1 MISSNKFISIEHDDL
16 DIHYIPN
23 INEDV
28 PVISCI
34 GTSRDG
40 KSTLLNFYTEW
51 LEQSNSNFLLKLFGI
66 KIINPFLAQQS
77 DDAVTNGID
86 YFYIKGKCLLLDCQ
100 GMQLNSA
107 KFDHYL
113 ALITYLISN
122 VIILTVRQRLDLQV
136 LNNLLSVFGFLSE
149 IPEQYRRKDRSKLII
164 RIKDFQNIKMLKEN
178 KNYLNELVE
187 KWLEKSNDQY
197 DQIKEAFK
205 ITFDIYPIATL
216 TPKFDGDELDIY
228 HKDFISKNPSFTDAC
243 IKINELS
250 KDFQTCEL
258 LKDKDKMKQFIKSLK
273 ENKEIDFRKLD
284 LYHNITNV
292 ELLKYLNNNIKI
304 EPYTDKTLDDK
315 MNGSRKAF
323 NEYRDRYT
331 KLNDLKEYTYNT
343 KFKDVPIKLKDEIF
357 KEIFDEYYSF
367 LIKYKDKN
375 MIKSREIIKK
385 NTDNFYTK
393 IVYNLDDY
401 NKKFKI
407 LEDKLNEIDPIVA
420 NEILDEINKNRENF
434 QETLKTVNKI
444 NTKQKS
450 LIESLIKTYDI
461 SKNYK
466 IKLDEII
473 EKLNSD
479 CDFRNFKNTK
489 KILNDIENN
498 IIKDIQIILDENNNF
513 YRIKTD
519 RKDNNIEAIKNILN
533 AKDYLIKIEN
543 YEETIKENISSKLN
557 KIGLL
562 NYTLK
567 FNHFPYINFI
577 RFELYHYSFVM
588 TRNFYEN
595 HFNNIHKELRKKYN
609 IKEINLDEDSDIDN
623 SDTEIKFN
631 ENIFFSVERCSSK
644 DYEDDEESDN
654 DDENENDEKSDNDD
668 ENDNDENENYESEKN
683 YNIIIISLLVE
694 GCQQTNYAT
703 ERGYNVVN
711 YSEIIE
717 NKFISEI
724 VDYMLE
730 HNFKLC

>member
-1 MISSNKFISIEHDDL
+1 MKIFLFTPILLLLYIFNMLSSNKFISIEHDDL
-16 DIHYIPN
+16 DIHNIPN

-51 LEQSNSNFLLKLFGI
+51 LEQSNSNFLSRLFGK

-86 YFYIKGKCLLLDCQ
+86 YFYIKNKCLLLDCQ

-149 IPEQYRRKDRSKLII
+149 IPEQYRRKDKSKLII

-178 KNYLNELVE
+178 KNYLDELVE

-228 HKDFISKNPSFTDAC
+228 HKDFISKNPSFVDAC
-243 IKINELS
+243 IIINKLS
-250 KDFQTCEL
+250 KDFKTCEL

-284 LYHNITNV
+284 LYYNITNV

-315 MNGSRKAF
+315 MNGSKKAS
-323 NEYRDRYT
+323 DRYLYRFK
-331 KLNDLKEYTYNT
+331 KLFDLKEYTYNT

-357 KEIFDEYYSF
+357 KEILDGYISF
-367 LIKYKDKN
+367 VIKCKTKN
-375 MIKSREIIKK
+375 ILVAKEIIKK
-385 NTDNFYTK
+385 DIDNFYDTT
-393 IVYNLDDY
+393 VYDFSDY
-401 NKKFKI
+401 YKKFKI
-407 LEDKLNEIDPIVA
+407 LENKLNEIDDTVA
-420 NEILDEINKNRENF
+420 KDILYEINKDMDNF
-434 QETLKTVNKI
+434 NETLKIVSENNI
-444 NTKQKS
+444 KQKS
-450 LIESLIKTYDI
+450 LIQSLIKTYDI

-473 EKLNSD
+473 EELNSD
-479 CDFRNFKNTK
+479 CDFGDFKDTK
-489 KILNDIENN
+489 KILNDIKSN
-498 IIKDIQIILDENNNF
+498 IIEDIKIILEENNNF
-513 YRIKTD
+513 YRVKTLNKDYQIETIKCQLD
-519 RKDNNIEAIKNILN
+519 
-533 AKDYLIKIEN
+533 AKDYLIEIEN
-543 YEETIKENISSKLN
+543 YVDIIKENMSLKFD

-562 NYTLK
+562 NDTIIFGDIPFITFIELRFY
-567 FNHFPYINFI
+567 NRNF
-577 RFELYHYSFVM
+577 RM
-588 TRNFYEN
+588 TKNFYEKHFYN
-595 HFNNIHKELRKKYN
+595 IVNKFRENYKLELFEKHNNEYFNNI
-609 IKEINLDEDSDIDN
+609 I
-623 SDTEIKFN
+623 FQG
-631 ENIFFSVERCSSK
+631 ENIIS
-644 DYEDDEESDN
+644 YEDEI
-654 DDENENDEKSDNDD
+654 
-668 ENDNDENENYESEKN
+668 YIH
-683 YNIIIISLLVE
+683 YNNASLLYF
-694 GCQQTNYAT
+694 TFNNLFST
-703 ERGYNVVN
+703 R
-711 YSEIIE
+711 IE
-717 NKFISEI
+717 KETAIQYIKILEDKFISR
-724 VDYMLE
+724 VFDYMIE
-730 HNFKLC
+730 HNIKLC